1 MARRKL
7 RIASAGLLF
16 LALLPLSACS
26 LYRDDQM
33 YLTDQ
38 QYAFARKS
46 YDSTG
51 SLVLTEKAL
60 VDKHWQRGQINEAR
74 YRLTKQYR
82 LEK

>member
-1 MARRKL
+1 MARQKL
-7 RIASAGLLF
+7 RTALAGLLL
-16 LALLPLSACS
+16 LALLPISACS
-26 LYRDDQM
+26 LYREDRI

-60 VDKHWQRGQINEAR
+60 VDKRWQRGQINEAR

>member
-1 MARRKL
+1 
-7 RIASAGLLF
+7 
-16 LALLPLSACS
+16 
-26 LYRDDQM
+26 M

-60 VDKHWQRGQINEAR
+60 VDKRWQRGQINEAR

>member
-1 MARRKL
+1 MARQKL
-7 RIASAGLLF
+7 RTALVGLLL
-16 LALLPLSACS
+16 LALPAISACS
-26 LYRDDQM
+26 LYRDDHI

-38 QYAFARKS
+38 EYAFARKT
-46 YDSTG
+46 YDATG

-82 LEK
+82 LEQ

>member
-1 MARRKL
+1 MVKRSLQILVPSLVLTAF
-7 RIASAGLLF
+7 LL
-16 LALLPLSACS
+16 LSACS
-26 LYRDDQM
+26 LYRDDRM

-38 QYAFARKS
+38 QYAFAKKT

-60 VDKHWQRGQINEAR
+60 ADRHWQRGQINEAR